1 MNKRV
6 KKIILIHSIVIALV
20 IIFYKLNIRVCLFYN
35 LFHMPCVGCG
45 LSRGIYSLLSG
56 DILTAIKYNFLS
68 VIIGVT
74 YIILVIWFILDILRK
89 KQTLNIFIIKYK
101 KIIIIFAIV
110 ITVIAWTININ
121 NQLLY

>member
-56 DILTAIKYNFLS
+56 DVLTAIKYNFLS